1 MSLPEVRRDHQRLAS
16 LIPSNHWHAHQRAT
30 SQCPSTTIE

>member
-1 MSLPEVRRDHQRLAS
+1 MSWSEFRRGHQRLAS

-30 SQCPSTTIE
+30 NQCPSIIID